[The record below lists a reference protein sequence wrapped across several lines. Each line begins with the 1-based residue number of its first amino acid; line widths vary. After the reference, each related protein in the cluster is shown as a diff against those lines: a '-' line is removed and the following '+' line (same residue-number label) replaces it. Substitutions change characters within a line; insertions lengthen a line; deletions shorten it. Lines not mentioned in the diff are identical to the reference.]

1 MAGSVGVALHDK
13 LKLKVTDWRAS
24 KYESDY
30 PAISEILDYNYDSG
44 TQSQRYLRNAQF
56 EALENYWYLRLRE
69 GTPHIFD
76 LYTRFYTDSIELLAS
91 FGIPTESQEVLKLAL
106 SGGIDSIFEKI
117 KSDDTFVKNYRL
129 EAVRETLALSYP
141 SYILAL
147 AMGAGKTV
155 LIGTI
160 IATEFAMALEYPDG
174 PFVNNALVFAPGKT
188 ILGALKELSDVPY
201 EKILPSRLYKQFIA
215 SVKFTYTRDGEKD
228 IPIIKG
234 SKFNLVV
241 TNTEKIRIQKQA
253 ITKSLIRDLFTD
265 PAKEDEIKQE
275 VANQRLQTIASL
287 PNLAIFSDE
296 AHHTYGQALGEE
308 LKKVRKTVDYL
319 AESTNVLVV
328 INTTGTPYFGR
339 QILRDVIY
347 WYGLSQGINDGILKE
362 VRNNIIGYEEVG
374 DEDFLNDVIVDF
386 FKNYKD
392 VRIYDNSPAKLAIY
406 FPQIEDVAPAKL
418 VIEKA
423 LINLG
428 LDPSI
433 LLDVHNKSADNVKDM
448 FDNRINDPHIP
459 YRIFLLVNKG
469 TEGWNCLSLFATALA
484 RRLTTSNNFV
494 LQAASRC
501 LRQTPGNTQK
511 AKIYLSKDNVRVLDT
526 QLKETYGESLQIL
539 NRTLPD
545 VRKERLVL
553 RKVEIPPILLKKK
566 VQKVVPG
573 SKQVDISHI
582 QLQRPQTKGE
592 ELRRIVYD
600 LKDIPDRKGILIAR
614 SEDKIT
620 VEEDFTDI
628 YSFAVEL
635 SALYRLP
642 LMPVYE
648 RLKSLYSDGEV
659 PESHVPGIIMQLEET
674 ARNYEVTEEEVEY
687 ALALVKPI
695 GFDKEEKDGQ
705 VIYTTEIVYHKERE
719 NLLLRYEKLKEL
731 NKKDLSFHYSPYN
744 FDSNPEVDLF
754 LRVLELLNEDLDD
767 VEDVYFTGAITDPA
781 KTDFLFEYKGD
792 DDRWHTYTPD
802 FLIIKKNGKVL
813 IIEVKM
819 EKLRGHDV
827 EGEKGLKALKLQEMQ
842 GLNPDKLK
850 YEILFT
856 DKDEI
861 GFPNVQRMKHAIYE
875 DEVSKNA

>member
-1 MAGSVGVALHDK
+1 MTLHDK
-13 LKLKVTDWRAS
+13 LKTKVAEWHDS

-30 PAISEILDYNYDSG
+30 PAISEILDYDYDSE
-44 TQSQRYLRNAQF
+44 TQSLRYLRKAQF
-56 EALENYWYLRLRE
+56 EALEDYWYLRLKE

-76 LYTRFYTDSIELLAS
+76 LYKRFYTDPIELLTS
-91 FGIPTESQEVLKLAL
+91 FGIPTENQEVLKLAL

-117 KSDDTFVKNYRL
+117 KSDDAFVKNYRL
-129 EAVRETLALSYP
+129 EAVRETLALAYS

-147 AMGAGKTV
+147 AMGAGKTL

-201 EKILPSRLYKQFIA
+201 ERILPDRLYKQFIT
-215 SVKFTYTRDGEKD
+215 SVKFTYTRDGEKN
-228 IPIIKG
+228 IPIIEG

-241 TNTEKIRIQKQA
+241 TNTEKIRIQKQS

-265 PAKEDEIKQE
+265 PSKEDEIKQE
-275 VANQRLQTIASL
+275 VANQRLQRIASL

-296 AHHTYGQALGEE
+296 AHHTYGQALGEG

-328 INTTGTPYFGR
+328 INTTGTPYYGR
-339 QILRDVIY
+339 QILRDVVY

-374 DEDFLNDVIVDF
+374 DEDFLNDVLVNF
-386 FKNYKD
+386 FENYKD
-392 VRIYDNSPAKLAIY
+392 ITIYDGSPAKLAIY
-406 FPQIEDVAPAKL
+406 FPQIEDVAPARL
-418 VIEKA
+418 TIEKT

-428 LDPSI
+428 LDSSI
-433 LLDVHNKSADNVKDM
+433 LLPVHNKSPEDVKDL
-448 FDNRINDPHIP
+448 FDNRINDPYIP

-501 LRQTPGNTQK
+501 LRQTPGNVHK
-511 AKIYLSKDNVRVLDT
+511 AKIYLSKDNVRILDT

-539 NRTLPD
+539 DSTSQNI
-545 VRKERLVL
+545 RKDRLIL
-553 RKVEIPPILLKKK
+553 RKIEIPPILLKKK
-566 VQKVVPG
+566 IQKVIPT
-573 SKQVDISHI
+573 SKQLDIAQV
-582 QLQRPQTKGE
+582 QLQQPQIKAE
-592 ELRRIVYD
+592 ELKRVVYD
-600 LKDIPDRKGILIAR
+600 FKDIPDRKGILIAR

-620 VEEDFTDI
+620 IEEDFIDT

-635 SALYRLP
+635 SSLYRLP
-642 LMPVYE
+642 LMPMYE
-648 RLKSLYSDGEV
+648 RLRDVYPGGEV
-659 PESHVPGIIMQLEET
+659 PESHVVATREQLEEVVK
-674 ARNYEVTEEEVEY
+674 NYDVTEEEVEY
-687 ALALVKPI
+687 ALALVKPG
-695 GFDKEEKDGQ
+695 GFDKDDKDGE
-705 VIYTTEIVYHKERE
+705 VIYTTEIVYHKDKE
-719 NLLLRYEKLKEL
+719 NLLLKCEKFKEL
-731 NKKDLSFHYSPYN
+731 NKNDLGFHYSPYN

-754 LRVLELLNEDLDD
+754 LRLLEILNENLND

-781 KTDFLFEYKGD
+781 KTDFLFEYKGED
-792 DDRWHTYTPD
+792 DNWHTYTPD
-802 FLIIKKNGKVL
+802 FLIRKKNGKVL
-813 IIEVKM
+813 IVEVKM

-827 EGEKGLKALKLQEMQ
+827 EGEKGLKALKLQEIQ

-856 DKDEI
+856 DKGEI
-861 GFPNVQRMKHAIYE
+861 GFTNIQKVKQALYE
-875 DEVSKNA
+875 HEVSKNA